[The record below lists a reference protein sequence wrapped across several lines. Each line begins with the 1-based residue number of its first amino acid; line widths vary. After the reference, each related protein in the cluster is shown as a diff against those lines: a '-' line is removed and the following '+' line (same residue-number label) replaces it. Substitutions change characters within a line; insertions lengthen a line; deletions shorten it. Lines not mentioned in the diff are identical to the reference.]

1 MMSRYASTIGD
12 SDFDDVINSVVS
24 ATNRKQYL
32 MGDSLIVVQEPPIK
46 TLLGK
51 VRIIN
56 DENTA

>member
-46 TLLGK
+46 TLCVK
-51 VRIIN
+51 VKKLII
-56 DENTA
+56 